1 MEGLGVEL
9 QAFRSKVQQFNQY
22 TTASLLIRIRTLISK
37 IALKEE
43 LLIDMGRLLD
53 EGGYI
58 KSLR

>member
-53 EGGYI
+53 EGSYI